1 MHVIIVGCGRV
12 GAGLAGRLAD
22 EGHDVVVVD
31 RDPEAFAKLGA
42 TFNGL
47 TIAGTGID
55 RDLLRQAGA
64 DHADAFAAVTSTDN
78 VNLMAA
84 QVARDI
90 FGIPRVVART
100 NEPGRRDVFHEFSL
114 VTVCPTD
121 LGVAALRS
129 MLLVPGAQ
137 ARMILGAGEVVLAE
151 FELGPDQAG
160 RALADFE
167 VPGKVRAVALIKG
180 GNARVAEPEKVS
192 QPGDVLVV
200 AARLDTIEIFRSL
213 LAREPGEPDDRR
225 PGIFGLNGNGSR
237 RA

>member
-12 GAGLAGRLAD
+12 GAGLAMRLAD

-31 RDPEAFAKLGA
+31 RDPETFTKLGS

-47 TIAGTGID
+47 TIAGAVID
-55 RDLLRQAGA
+55 RDVLRQAGA
-64 DHADAFAAVTSTDN
+64 DKADALAAVTSIDN
-78 VNLMAA
+78 VNLMCA

-100 NEPGRRDVFHEFSL
+100 NEPGRRDVFHGFSL

-121 LGVAALRS
+121 LGVAALQS

-151 FELGPDQAG
+151 FALGPKQSG
-160 RALADFE
+160 WTLGE
-167 VPGKVRAVALIKG
+167 LEIPGKARVVSLIRG
-180 GNARVAEPEKVS
+180 GNARVAEPETTC

-200 AARLDTIEIFRSL
+200 AARLDTLEIFRSL
-213 LAREPGEPDDRR
+213 LEKDPGEPAER
-225 PGIFGLNGNGSR
+225 PHLFGKNGSGSR
-237 RA
+237 RT